1 VAADLAP
8 YVSRVIGVDAS
19 DEMLHAA
26 GVRLAGMD
34 ERPKIELRRGSLEA
48 LPIDGASVDAAT
60 FVLVLHHLPA
70 PVDALAEAHR
80 VLKPGGRVL
89 IVDMAP
95 HEREEYR
102 QRMGHV
108 WLGFSDAHVR
118 RLLEHAGFSSV
129 QYHSLPVST
138 DAKGPALF
146 AASAAR
152 AG

>member
-1 VAADLAP
+1 M
-8 YVSRVIGVDAS
+8 
-19 DEMLHAA
+19 E
-26 GVRLAGMD
+26 

-48 LPIDGASVDAAT
+48 LPIDAGSVDAAT

-70 PVDALAEAHR
+70 PAEALAEAHR

-118 RLLEHAGFSSV
+118 RMLEQSGFV
-129 QYHSLPVST
+129 DVHYHSLPAT
-138 DAKGPALF
+138 TEAKGPALF
-146 AASAAR
+146 AASAAKR
-152 AG
+152 MAN